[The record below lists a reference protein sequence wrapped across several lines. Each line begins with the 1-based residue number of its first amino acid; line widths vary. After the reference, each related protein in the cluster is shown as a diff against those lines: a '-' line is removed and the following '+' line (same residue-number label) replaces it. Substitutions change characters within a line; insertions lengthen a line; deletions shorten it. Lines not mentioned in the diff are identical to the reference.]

1 MKKTICVLL
10 AVLLIG
16 LCCGCGSTGEEATD
30 KDQQKTE
37 AAESS
42 SGSQAVGEKDTES
55 QKNGAQQDKEQAENT
70 ENEGD
75 EIVDPEAKELTLK
88 IAGEKVSVEWKKNES
103 VDTLKKL
110 AFGKPMVIKMSMYED
125 FEQVGDIG
133 RSIPSDD
140 KNTTTKPGDIVLYTG
155 SSIVIFYGSNT
166 WDYTRLGK
174 ITGRTKE
181 QLADMLGKGDVEIS
195 LSME

>member
-1 MKKTICVLL
+1 M
-10 AVLLIG
+10 IG
-16 LCCGCGSTGEEATD
+16 LCCGCGSTSEEATD

-42 SGSQAVGEKDTES
+42 SGSQAAGEKDTES

-110 AFGKPMVIKMSMYED
+110 AFDKPMVIKMSMYED